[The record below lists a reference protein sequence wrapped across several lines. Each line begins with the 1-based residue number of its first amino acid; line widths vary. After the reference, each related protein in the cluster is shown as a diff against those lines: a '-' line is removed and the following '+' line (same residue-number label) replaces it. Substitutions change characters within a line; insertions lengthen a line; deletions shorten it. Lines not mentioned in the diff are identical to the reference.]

1 MLKELFKGSQA
12 QLYHAGNLA
21 HAERENLHIT
31 NVFIRDI
38 EDENEAARWHFME
51 DENSV
56 MLFLDAV
63 VADSDVPTKG
73 AYHTESVSFL
83 VQQSEQRVLLFTR
96 PSMDFLADEL
106 VASVADFD
114 ADVTPMELLAEVLL
128 VLYQDYETA
137 LNHLDSLRR
146 DFQQMFYHKTR
157 GFGGDLDAIW
167 TVMNALL
174 YIDSSLEDNSD
185 VLKSL
190 AKEFKVSKRTTA
202 YRSITNRLAIEA
214 EQAHKMA
221 DLLSSVVNNISDSY
235 SARND
240 RNLNW
245 IMQILTVY
253 SVVLTIPTII
263 SGFYGQNVKYLPFA
277 MQNNGWLITIIMTA
291 ILMAIA
297 TYWFWRHGYFDK

>member
-12 QLYHAGNLA
+12 KLYHAGNLA
-21 HAERENLHIT
+21 HAERENLHIP
-31 NVFIRDI
+31 NAFIRDI

-63 VADSDVPTKG
+63 VEDSDVPTKG

-190 AKEFKVSKRTTA
+190 AKEFKVSKGTTA
-202 YRSITNRLAIEA
+202 YRSVTNRLAIEA

-263 SGFYGQNVKYLPFA
+263 TGFYGQNVKYLPFA